1 MARLTTDPLIG
12 ITVPARATSPEQQR
26 NVERKTAV
34 YRRTLAA
41 HGARVVEL
49 SSESR
54 EICLDKL
61 QALLLTGGG
70 DVDPSYY
77 GQRPHPKLD
86 QVDPARDEFE
96 VRLARAVLASGK
108 PLLGICR
115 GAQVLAIA
123 LGGRLLQDIPTQV
136 EAPEQHSAANGEP
149 IARHWVRLQE
159 GSRLADILGGS
170 RLRVNSSHHQVVTRP
185 GSEAGAVAWSDDGL
199 IEAVERNRR
208 AFAIGVQW
216 HPERMWRRAPRQG
229 RLFAAFVLAARN
241 GLAGR
246 NGLSPKATKRERNRR

>member
-1 MARLTTDPLIG
+1 MAGFTTDPFIG
-12 ITVPARATSPEQQR
+12 ITVPARATSLEQQR
-26 NVERKTAV
+26 RAERAAAA
-34 YRRTLAA
+34 YRRALEA

-49 SSESR
+49 SPESR

-61 QALLLTGGG
+61 HAVLLTGGG

-86 QVDPARDEFE
+86 RVDPARDEFE

-115 GAQVLAIA
+115 GVQVLAIA
-123 LGGRLLQDIPTQV
+123 LGGRLLQDIPSQV
-136 EAPEQHSAANGEP
+136 SAPEQHSAANGDP
-149 IARHWVRLQE
+149 VARHWVRLQE
-159 GSRLADILGGS
+159 GSRLADILGCS

-185 GSEAGAVAWSDDGL
+185 GSEARAVAWSDDGL
-199 IEAVERNRR
+199 VEAVERNRR
-208 AFAIGVQW
+208 TFAIGVQW

-241 GLAGR
+241 GIAGR
-246 NGLSPKATKRERNRR
+246 NGLAPKPTERGGNRR